1 MMEPLMLDEFM
12 KVIIRKPT
20 PEELKVIKFLVEKAN
35 YKKNDWEK
43 ELNVIEMP
51 DGMGSLLLIPEGLKM
66 TNRMFKKQIS
76 DILFK
81 DIDGVDVIVSL
92 NIDQEDF
99 LYELDVWKMNYEK
112 VKSYG
117 GLYTKFGII

>member
-1 MMEPLMLDEFM
+1 MLDEFM

-51 DGMGSLLLIPEGLKM
+51 DGMGSLLLIPEGQKM

-76 DILFK
+76 DVLFK